1 MSPLQKK
8 CPLKF
13 ISGHLSCHTDVVTPN
28 AYGTPQR
35 TSIEEI
41 SLCGCYIETMFT
53 FEVSTRVDLVIWLN
67 QEKVTAK
74 GIVVNRYPQVGN
86 GIDFVTMAPQDR
98 LKLND
103 FISKSSE

>member
-1 MSPLQKK
+1 MDAPQERRRYPRVKVKIPVEL
-8 CPLKF
+8 
-13 ISGHLSCHTDVVTPN
+13 HLS
-28 AYGTPQR
+28 AGTPQR

-41 SLCGCYIETMFT
+41 SVCGCYIETMFT

>member
-1 MSPLQKK
+1 MDASQERRRYPRVKVKIPVEL
-8 CPLKF
+8 
-13 ISGHLSCHTDVVTPN
+13 HLS
-28 AYGTPQR
+28 AGTPQR

-86 GIDFVTMAPQDR
+86 GIDFVTMAP
-98 LKLND
+98 K
-103 FISKSSE
+103 IA

>member
-1 MSPLQKK
+1 MDAPQERRRYPRVKVKIPVEL
-8 CPLKF
+8 
-13 ISGHLSCHTDVVTPN
+13 HLS
-28 AYGTPQR
+28 AGTPQR

-41 SLCGCYIETMFT
+41 SVCGCYIETMFT

-98 LKLND
+98 LKLSD

>member
-1 MSPLQKK
+1 MDAPQERRRYPRVKVKIPVEL
-8 CPLKF
+8 
-13 ISGHLSCHTDVVTPN
+13 HLS
-28 AYGTPQR
+28 AGTPQR

-86 GIDFVTMAPQDR
+86 GIDFVTMAP
-98 LKLND
+98 K
-103 FISKSSE
+103 IA